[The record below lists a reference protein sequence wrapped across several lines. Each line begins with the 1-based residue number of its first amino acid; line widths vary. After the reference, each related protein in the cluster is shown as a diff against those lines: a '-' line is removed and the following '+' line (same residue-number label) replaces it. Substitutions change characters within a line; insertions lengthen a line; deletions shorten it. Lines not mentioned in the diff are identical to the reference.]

1 MKVMETVDYLGQ
13 KIRKWNIGASTFL
26 ARPEK
31 GALLMS
37 WFLKMADGSMRDI
50 LYWPTLDSP
59 EDLSK
64 VRGGNPIL
72 FPFCARTFD
81 KGDIGFWTDP
91 LGKRRPMP
99 MHGFARNGSYSVIEI
114 DDGGFTALLQPTQE
128 DSEAY
133 PFRYEFFVVYRFRE
147 LSLVVELRLTNQD
160 TCPIP
165 WSAGHHFYFLLP
177 WHDGATRG
185 DYRII
190 LPARKSFYHAAD
202 GRLEQV
208 KDFSIEE
215 DFSNPRLVDR
225 HHFHFRDNRVRFG
238 PKSGDEDITLHL
250 GADHVPHKNMTVVT
264 WTESDD
270 SPFYCVEPWM
280 GPPNSPEHKKGLNFV
295 NPGDTGIFSVEISLG

>member
-1 MKVMETVDYLGQ
+1 METVDYLGQ

-37 WFLKMADGSMRDI
+37 WFLKLADGSMRDI
-50 LYWPTLDSP
+50 LYWPTLDSLD
-59 EDLSK
+59 DLSK

-91 LGKRRPMP
+91 LGARRPMP

-114 DDGGFTALLQPTQE
+114 HDGGFTSLLQPIQE
-128 DSEAY
+128 DYEAY
-133 PFRYEFFVVYRFRE
+133 PFRYEFFVVYRFQE
-147 LSLVVELRLTNQD
+147 LSIGVELRLANQD

-202 GRLEQV
+202 GRLE
-208 KDFSIEE
+208 
-215 DFSNPRLVDR
+215 R
-225 HHFHFRDNRVRFG
+225 
-238 PKSGDEDITLHL
+238 
-250 GADHVPHKNMTVVT
+250 
-264 WTESDD
+264 
-270 SPFYCVEPWM
+270 
-280 GPPNSPEHKKGLNFV
+280 
-295 NPGDTGIFSVEISLG
+295 